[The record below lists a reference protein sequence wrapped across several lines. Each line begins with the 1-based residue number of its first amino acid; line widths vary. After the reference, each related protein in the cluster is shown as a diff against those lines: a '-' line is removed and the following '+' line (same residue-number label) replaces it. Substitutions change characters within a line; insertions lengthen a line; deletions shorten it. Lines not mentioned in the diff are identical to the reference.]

1 MTPLSDSKKSATSV
15 SQTEDYDAPRVPNA
29 WLLPGAPTD
38 EFWTDVPYQAVLD
51 PAENILSPLKVY
63 PGDALLFVE
72 PQTLRPLAVAR
83 LCVPHVLPLPLPKDP
98 DAPKEELRVRLYF
111 DARVDLDD
119 PEPLPLRV
127 DLSSPNLSLEHLP
140 LPQLDELLA
149 PENLSFAK
157 LPTFEDRARE
167 NPALQNKYSGYVR
180 DLLHQIFEWNILGP
194 ADGPYEV
201 LDDKRVNAR
210 YLVGFLVPNPVAP
223 KDDALD
229 KTAPPREESADD
241 FAEAEDENLIP
252 SRELDADLQKDW
264 NPASYAPKKTNS
276 ANSESPTTPTDG
288 AIEVD
293 DDGKEDEDDDS
304 VSLARRATPRPSSI
318 GMTFCVAPD
327 VDEIEVEATW
337 GKYTKEEIPD
347 PQNSESVKRVWRRT
361 PRGDRQSVRLPRA
374 GNIDF
379 SPIDES
385 GQINLTGSVSTPK
398 KVAAKL
404 VTIFLSNNQVE
415 KRLNKDEEALFQARL
430 RVRSPRG
437 AAIFV
442 SRNLALAPLR
452 NRANGSSMEEQE
464 LAFLYRNRQ
473 EFAAGHNVST
483 RVERS
488 KSSPHLATAIETTFL
503 PSYDLPV
510 SLENKSAE
518 LAALEEKGAF
528 DMKRLGK
535 MKRAESIPLLRSFVD
550 DYAAWIDATWNPLEE
565 DAPEGFDEGTI
576 ENLRG
581 NCEAALKRLREGVD
595 VLEKNDVAYRAF
607 AFMNRV
613 MAEQRARYEA
623 VKEFARADDEASK
636 KHRAPA
642 GVNHVYPELPLKKY
656 RTPQYCSW
664 RPFQLA
670 FILLTLPSLADPNHP
685 DRTRENGDSV
695 SGAPLDLLWFPT
707 GGGKTE
713 AYLGLAAF
721 AIAARRLQNEKDFS
735 NYDASGGTTVIMR
748 YTLRLLTIQQFQRAA
763 TLFCAM
769 ERERLADVET
779 WGKERFTLGLWVGQ
793 KTTPNTSKQAQK
805 YLDGRDEYGSSPLQF
820 TRCPWCGRPVKAKD
834 DVTSDET
841 TGATRVFCSWTRGCE
856 FGPDK
861 SDDGIPVM
869 TVDEEIYR
877 RPPSMLIS
885 TIDKFAMLPWRNETR
900 TLFGIHEKR
909 CERHHL
915 VWPGNDC
922 DAIARHGK
930 KKGDKGPAPQIVNV
944 KEETK
949 KIGYRPPD
957 LVIQDELHL
966 ITGPLGSLAG
976 LYEGAIDS
984 LCAWTD
990 AAGRRHYAKIVAS
1003 TATARLAERQC
1014 RNLYNRAAKVFPPS
1028 GASVDDNYFNR
1039 QKEPTRDA
1047 PGRRYLGVC
1056 APGVTTQS
1064 GSVVLYATLMTA
1076 ANFLFHSFGALA
1088 DPYMT
1093 LVGYYSSLRELGG
1106 ARRLAEDN
1114 VQTYVTRVNRLKGK
1128 KPRPGLRPR
1137 AYRGYAQ
1144 ELTSRVSASRI
1155 PAILQSLEEKFT
1167 RDSFGVQVALATNM
1181 LSVGVDVPRLGLML
1195 VQSQPKNTAEYIQAT
1210 SRVGRRNPGL
1220 IVTYFLWTRP
1230 RDASHFETFE
1240 HFHETFYSRVEAPS
1254 VTPYSPRALERGLA
1268 GIVVGIARCKI
1279 AELSAN
1285 FDAGKF
1291 QEEYVARER
1300 VEKEFDE
1307 LFRRVEDVEGKEKS
1321 DSVRLMVKNMLD
1333 EWQHKAVKGDYSYVG
1348 GQRNNVIYMPLL
1360 NEPGKKR
1367 KKFAAVTSMRDVE
1380 PDVDLALNQFV
1391 SFNPHLIVET
1401 EETQENQ
1408 EEAEDVQ

>member
-15 SQTEDYDAPRVPNA
+15 SQTEDYDASRVPNA
-29 WLLPGAPTD
+29 WILPGAPTD
-38 EFWTDVPYQAVLD
+38 EFWTDVPYEAVLD
-51 PAENILSPLKVY
+51 PAENILSPLKVT
-63 PGDALLFVE
+63 PGDALLFVD

-98 DAPKEELRVRLYF
+98 DAPQDELRVRLYF
-111 DARVDLDD
+111 DARLKLEG
-119 PEPLPLRV
+119 PAPLPFRV
-127 DLSSPNLSLEHLP
+127 DLSSPNLPLEHLP

-149 PENLSFAK
+149 HENLSFAK
-157 LPTFEDRARE
+157 LPTFEDRAEEDRS
-167 NPALQNKYSGYVR
+167 LQNKYSGYVR
-180 DLLHQIFEWNILGP
+180 DLLAQILEWNILGP
-194 ADGPYEV
+194 ADGPYEI
-201 LDDKRVNAR
+201 LDDPRVSSR
-210 YLVGFLVPNPVAP
+210 YLVGFLVPNSVSP
-223 KDDALD
+223 KGDASDQTDVPSEDGDDDLAAAND
-229 KTAPPREESADD
+229 
-241 FAEAEDENLIP
+241 EDLIP
-252 SRELDADLQKDW
+252 SPKLDAELQEDRK
-264 NPASYAPKKTNS
+264 AAFYERPKNYS
-276 ANSESPTTPTDG
+276 AYSESSTKNDDG
-288 AIEVD
+288 QEIK
-293 DDGKEDEDDDS
+293 DDGKEDADDDS
-304 VSLARRATPRPSSI
+304 IALARRATSRPSSL
-318 GMTFCVAPD
+318 GMTFCVARK
-327 VDEIEVEATW
+327 VDEIEVEASW
-337 GKYTKEEIPD
+337 GIYTKEEIPD
-347 PQNSESVKRVWRRT
+347 PKDAESVKRVWRRT
-361 PRGDRQSVRLPRA
+361 PRGDRQRVRLPSA

-385 GQINLTGSVSTPK
+385 GDINLTGSVSTPQN
-398 KVAAKL
+398 VDAKI
-404 VTIFLSNNQVE
+404 VTIFLSNNQAE
-415 KRLNKDEEALFQARL
+415 KKKNKDEGALFQARL

-437 AAIFV
+437 DAIFV
-442 SRNLALAPLR
+442 SRNIALAPIR
-452 NRANGSSMEEQE
+452 NRANGASMEEQE

-473 EFAAGHNVST
+473 EFAVGHNVST
-483 RVERS
+483 RVERYAS
-488 KSSPHLATAIETTFL
+488 DPRLATAIETTFL

-510 SLENKSAE
+510 SQENKSEE
-518 LAALEEKGAF
+518 LVALKENGAF

-550 DYAAWIDATWNPLEE
+550 DYAAWIDKTWNPLEK
-565 DAPEGFDEGTI
+565 DAAEGFDEGTI
-576 ENLRG
+576 KNLRG

-623 VKEFARADDEASK
+623 VKEFARADDESLKSSK
-636 KHRAPA
+636 KAA
-642 GVNHVYPELPLKKY
+642 GVNRVEPELPLKKY
-656 RTPQYCSW
+656 QEPRYCSW

-685 DRTRENGDSV
+685 DRTRENGESV

-721 AIAARRLQNEKDFS
+721 AIAARRLQKEKDFS
-735 NYDASGGTTVIMR
+735 NYDASGGTTVLMR

-769 ERERLADVET
+769 EHERMKDEKT
-779 WGKERFTLGLWVGQ
+779 WGEERFTLGLWVGQ
-793 KTTPNTSKQAQK
+793 KTTPNTTKQAKK
-805 YLDGRDEYGSSPLQF
+805 YLDGGDYNGSSPLQF
-820 TRCPWCGRPVKAKD
+820 TRCPWCGRLVETQG
-834 DVTSDET
+834 VISDENA
-841 TGATRVFCSWTRGCE
+841 GATRVFCSGRRSCE
-856 FGPDK
+856 FG
-861 SDDGIPVM
+861 SDTNGGIPVM

-922 DAIARHGK
+922 DGVSRHGK
-930 KKGDKGPAPQIVNV
+930 KKGEKDPAPRIVNFN
-944 KEETK
+944 KDYK

-966 ITGPLGSLAG
+966 INGPLGSLAG

-990 AAGRRHYAKIVAS
+990 VAGRRHYAKIVAS

-1028 GASVDDNYFNR
+1028 GASVDDNYFNC

-1056 APGVTTQS
+1056 APGITTQS

-1076 ANFLFHSFGALA
+1076 AKFLFNSFGALA

-1114 VQTYVTRVNRLKGK
+1114 VQTYVTRVNRVPGK
-1128 KPRPGLRPR
+1128 KPRPGLYAR
-1137 AYRGYAQ
+1137 AYGGYAQ

-1155 PAILQSLEEKFT
+1155 PVILQSLERKFT
-1167 RDSFGVQVALATNM
+1167 RGSSGVHVALATNM

-1220 IVTYFLWTRP
+1220 VVTYLLWTRP
-1230 RDASHFETFE
+1230 RDVSHFETFE

-1254 VTPYSPRALERGLA
+1254 VTPYSPRALERGLP
-1268 GIVVGIARCKI
+1268 GVVVGIVRSKI

-1285 FDAGKF
+1285 YDAAKF
-1291 QEEYVARER
+1291 KDEFVARER

-1307 LFRRVEDVEGKEKS
+1307 LFRRVEDVAGKEKA
-1321 DSVRLMVKNMLD
+1321 DSVRLMVKNLLD
-1333 EWQHKAVKGDYSYVG
+1333 EWQHKVGREEYSYVG
-1348 GQRNNVIYMPLL
+1348 GQKDNVKYLPLL
-1360 NEPGKKR
+1360 SEPGKKR
-1367 KKFAAVTSMRDVE
+1367 EKFASVTSMRDVE
-1380 PDVDLALNQFV
+1380 PDVDLTLNKFV
-1391 SFNPHLIVET
+1391 SDFPYQNVET

-1408 EEAEDVQ
+1408 EEAEDEQ